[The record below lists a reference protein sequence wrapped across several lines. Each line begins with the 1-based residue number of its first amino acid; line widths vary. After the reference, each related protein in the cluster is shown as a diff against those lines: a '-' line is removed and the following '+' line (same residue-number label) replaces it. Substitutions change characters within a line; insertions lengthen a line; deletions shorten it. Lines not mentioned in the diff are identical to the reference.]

1 MKIPEG
7 DKLLMLEITTCSI
20 HFVVNIPYVVFFG
33 ITDFLNIL
41 LPNGVSRENGA
52 CETRAG

>member
-1 MKIPEG
+1 
-7 DKLLMLEITTCSI
+7 MLEITICSV

-41 LPNGVSRENGA
+41 LPNGVSQENGA